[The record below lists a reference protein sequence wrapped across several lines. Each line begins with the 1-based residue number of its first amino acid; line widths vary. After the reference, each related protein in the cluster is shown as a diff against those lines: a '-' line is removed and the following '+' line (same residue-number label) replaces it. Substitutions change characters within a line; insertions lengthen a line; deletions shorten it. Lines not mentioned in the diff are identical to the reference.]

1 MFNHSGIFIDL
12 NSGKVTQTKGVR
24 HNVSEM
30 LLLFSFE
37 TQCLFS
43 CFCFFYWNIIYL
55 QFCVS
60 FRYIKKWISYTYPL
74 LNILF
79 PYRSLQSY
87 RKEFPVLYSRFSLV
101 IYFIYK
107 SVYMSVSI
115 FQFILPP
122 TLPLGTID
130 LFSTSVTLFLFCK

>member
-43 CFCFFYWNIIYL
+43 CFCFL
-55 QFCVS
+55 LTAMVVS
-60 FRYIKKWISYTYPL
+60 FPL
-74 LNILF
+74 VGPVNYVQRERLKEMREGKEWLEAILLAG
-79 PYRSLQSY
+79 RAS
-87 RKEFPVLYSRFSLV
+87 
-101 IYFIYK
+101 
-107 SVYMSVSI
+107 
-115 FQFILPP
+115 
-122 TLPLGTID
+122 
-130 LFSTSVTLFLFCK
+130 